1 MATGEDAPRSSP
13 TPHPASTLWPRG
25 APSPPRPR
33 PRRAEAPPPSPPTDD
48 GSTRHSRGGETVLT
62 GQASACGQ
70 ARLRAGPMARGAE
83 RGSAEEHIAPRRG
96 EQSPP
101 PGPGQMLPPARASG
115 PHAPGLSGPAR
126 SDGGGVPVESLSSS
140 LQPPPP
146 PVLPSGLEPHVVGAQ
161 GPKASATPSASL
173 LASKDVA
180 RPRDSS
186 RAHGP
191 GPWGHSATE
200 SHAARATCVGSEGL
214 LAAALSPRAVSSP
227 GTPSSA
233 WPPRFQKG
241 RWSRTVCAQ
250 AGVRRGPDGR
260 RTQGPEPC
268 WTGRASDPRL
278 LLTATRSPLVP
289 GDAPGGRESPSA
301 ATWPVPGPAVAP
313 ILQARRDTGPGL
325 LARPSPPT

>member
-1 MATGEDAPRSSP
+1 
-13 TPHPASTLWPRG
+13 
-25 APSPPRPR
+25 
-33 PRRAEAPPPSPPTDD
+33 
-48 GSTRHSRGGETVLT
+48 
-62 GQASACGQ
+62 
-70 ARLRAGPMARGAE
+70 MARGAE
-83 RGSAEEHIAPRRG
+83 RGSAEERIVPRRG

-115 PHAPGLSGPAR
+115 PHAPGPEWPRGV
-126 SDGGGVPVESLSSS
+126 GGGSQLCRPCSPHL
-140 LQPPPP
+140 
-146 PVLPSGLEPHVVGAQ
+146 LPSRPRTWSPHVGGTQ
-161 GPKASATPSASL
+161 GPKASAAPSASL
-173 LASKDVA
+173 LASKDVT

-191 GPWGHSATE
+191 EPWGHSATE

-250 AGVRRGPDGR
+250 AGVRRGSDGLPDLA
-260 RTQGPEPC
+260 GPEPC